1 MNISNF
7 CELINAEIL
16 NYGAT
21 SSVYDFCIDV
31 KKVKRA
37 SVFFAKNQEQADY
50 AIEAGAYV
58 VVFEED
64 LNIRDNEV
72 FYLRVFDLEKT
83 ILRFFRFLAQ
93 EKSYKFLYCS
103 NIEIQFAKG
112 FGFKILYGDIF
123 LDFDN
128 LKNSKDNTLFC
139 SYNKE
144 YILNLTS
151 NYLSLKQDSYELL
164 GKKSLFYT
172 SLLCKNLYFKDLKFA
187 FFYAD
192 IFASFISFIEEYKLP
207 FSFNDKKLE
216 LFKVYFL
223 DNKNEICHFGA
234 SSRVIFLVEDEKHF
248 EFITQQIKNLK
259 DFKIALKNS
268 LFCDFSYTD
277 LNNLKNFFD
286 FKYCFICDSNEDF
299 LNIFSPKIKEKSL
312 FD

>member
-7 CELINAEIL
+7 CELINAEII

-21 SSVYDFCIDV
+21 SSVYDFCIDI
-31 KKVKRA
+31 KKVKQA
-37 SVFFAKNQEQADY
+37 SVFFAKNQEQIDY
-50 AIEAGAYV
+50 AIKAGAYV
-58 VVFEED
+58 IVFEEYLEIKD
-64 LNIRDNEV
+64 KEI
-72 FYLRVFDLEKT
+72 FYLKVSSLKET

-93 EKSYKFLYCS
+93 EKSYKFLHCS
-103 NIEIQFAKG
+103 SIEIQFAKA

-128 LKNSKDNTLFC
+128 LKNSKNDTLFC
-139 SYNKE
+139 SYSKE
-144 YILNLTS
+144 YVLKLTS
-151 NYLSLKQDSYELL
+151 NYLSLQQHSYELL
-164 GKKSLFYT
+164 GKRSLFYT

-187 FFYAD
+187 FFYAS
-192 IFASFISFIEEYKLP
+192 IFANFIYFIEEYKLP

-216 LFKVYFL
+216 LLKIYFL

-248 EFITQQIKNLK
+248 EFITQQVKNLK

-268 LFCDFSYTD
+268 LFCDFSYTN
-277 LNNLKNFFD
+277 LENLKTFFD
-286 FKYCFICDSNEDF
+286 FKYCFICDNNEDF
-299 LNIFSPKIKEKSL
+299 LNVFSSKSQNLSL